1 MTVYVTGDVHGGIDM
16 QKLRD
21 WELGDSLTSDDYL
34 IIAGDFGFPWD
45 FSAEEC
51 ADIAWLESRPYTV
64 LFVDGNHERFD
75 HWAERPME
83 LWHGGLTQRLS
94 DTSPM
99 RRLTRGEVFEL
110 DGSTIFTMGGATS
123 VDKEY
128 RIPYSSWWPQELPDE
143 RNFEEARAKLDSVGW
158 KVDYVIT
165 HTCSTRMLSPT
176 LYPAPG
182 WNYPSVDRLTAFL
195 MSWRSAWTTNAG
207 TTAIFIATPTQP
219 SATPCS
225 TTVSFAWATNSS
237 PGTLR
242 RVGVPGYSA
251 VTVMFSLCLRMTSQL
266 KCSTSCSAERGVASG
281 AMPVCPASQP
291 SSASGVPKRARS
303 SPRSRSRSRLE
314 RRRPSGDMS
323 SGMCA

>member
-1 MTVYVTGDVHGGIDM
+1 MTVYVTGDIHGGVDM

-21 WELGDSLTSDDYL
+21 WDLGDSLTSDDYL

-94 DTSPM
+94 DTSPI
-99 RRLTRGEVFEL
+99 RRLARAEIFEL

-158 KVDYVIT
+158 KVDYAIT

-182 WNYPSVDRLTAFL
+182 WNYPDVDRAHHVFRRAGGPPGLQALVLRAF
-195 MSWRSAWTTNAG
+195 
-207 TTAIFIATPTQP
+207 
-219 SATPCS
+219 
-225 TTVSFAWATNSS
+225 SS
-237 PGTLR
+237 
-242 RVGVPGYSA
+242 
-251 VTVMFSLCLRMTSQL
+251 
-266 KCSTSCSAERGVASG
+266 
-281 AMPVCPASQP
+281 
-291 SSASGVPKRARS
+291 
-303 SPRSRSRSRLE
+303 
-314 RRRPSGDMS
+314 
-323 SGMCA
+323 

>member
-1 MTVYVTGDVHGGIDM
+1 MTVYVTGDIHGGLDM

-21 WELGDSLTSDDYL
+21 WDLGDGLTSDDYL
-34 IIAGDFGFPWD
+34 IVAGDFGFPWD

-51 ADIAWLESRPYTV
+51 TDIAWLESRPYTV

-75 HWAERPME
+75 HWAGRPME

-94 DTSPM
+94 DTSPI

-182 WNYPSVDRLTAFL
+182 WNYPAVDRLTAFFDEL
-195 MSWRSAWTTNAG
+195 EDHLDYKRWYYGHFHRDAN
-207 TTAIFIATPTQP
+207 P
-219 SATPCS
+219 
-225 TTVSFAWATNSS
+225 
-237 PGTLR
+237 
-242 RVGVPGYSA
+242 
-251 VTVMFSLCLRMTSQL
+251 
-266 KCSTSCSAERGVASG
+266 AERHTVLYDYIVRLGDELQPWDVA
-281 AMPVCPASQP
+281 
-291 SSASGVPKRARS
+291 
-303 SPRSRSRSRLE
+303 
-314 RRRPSGDMS
+314 
-323 SGMCA
+323 

>member
-1 MTVYVTGDVHGGIDM
+1 MTVYVTGDIHGGADM

-21 WELGDSLTSDDYL
+21 WELGDSLASDDYL

-45 FSAEEC
+45 FSTEEC

-94 DTSPM
+94 DTSPI

-110 DGSTIFTMGGATS
+110 DGSTVFTMGGATS

-158 KVDYVIT
+158 TVDYVIT
-165 HTCSTRMLSPT
+165 HTCSTRMLSST
-176 LYPAPG
+176 LYPASG
-182 WNYPSVDRLTAFL
+182 WNCPSVDRLTAFFDEL
-195 MSWRSAWTTNAG
+195 EDRLDYKRWYYGHFHRDTIT
-207 TTAIFIATPTQP
+207 
-219 SATPCS
+219 
-225 TTVSFAWATNSS
+225 
-237 PGTLR
+237 
-242 RVGVPGYSA
+242 
-251 VTVMFSLCLRMTSQL
+251 VTV
-266 KCSTSCSAERGVASG
+266 E
-281 AMPVCPASQP
+281 
-291 SSASGVPKRARS
+291 
-303 SPRSRSRSRLE
+303 
-314 RRRPSGDMS
+314 
-323 SGMCA
+323 